1 VAIDK
6 NGSVK
11 HGDLIVGN
19 PPCNGVNRGCICRNW
34 FGNNY
39 PRTWL
44 ENDQNGDGLTE
55 THIARIEVF
64 SQCNSSCSACGVT
77 GNSYANIKV
86 WIDCNNCS
94 DLNNNFSATQP
105 QVTHCF
111 LLDAALNDVK
121 FGFTEATGIR
131 QQTVTISNFGIASN

>member
-1 VAIDK
+1 
-6 NGSVK
+6 
-11 HGDLIVGN
+11 
-19 PPCNGVNRGCICRNW
+19 
-34 FGNNY
+34 
-39 PRTWL
+39 
-44 ENDQNGDGLTE
+44 
-55 THIARIEVF
+55 
-64 SQCNSSCSACGVT
+64 VT